1 MSNVYLAIPGAPDR
15 LLGHVHNDGQ
25 VYRSQ
30 AGLDDLVGHADLATG
45 AVYQQRFG
53 PDKKVGRVDL
63 SDGRVYVSRLGP
75 DTYVGQVHA
84 DGRMRLHQPLG
95 VDDYIAR
102 VDEFLSYAHAAAA
115 LLLLVMPFLEAEPA
129 SESPEEAPTN
139 SDSQS

>member
-1 MSNVYLAIPGAPDR
+1 MKIALDRSGVPIEAAAGAPTQTLCPHCGGVVILR
-15 LLGHVHNDGQ
+15 Q
-25 VYRSQ
+25 R
-30 AGLDDLVGHADLATG
+30 TG

-84 DGRMRLHQPLG
+84 DGRMRLHQWLG

-102 VDEFLSYAHAAAA
+102 VDEFLSYAHAVGA
-115 LLLLVMPFLEAEPA
+115 LLLLVMPALEAEPA
-129 SESPEEAPTN
+129 SESPEEATTN